1 MGNRAVITNKDKEIG
16 VYLHWNGGRDSVE
29 AFLKYCEIAGF
40 RSLTDDPSYGFARLT
55 QVITNW
61 FGGGLSCGVNVLSKL
76 DCDNYD
82 NGMYIVDGWQIVGRE
97 YHDGSEQQEYD
108 LKDMVLEID
117 SKQANPIGK
126 EEIEKYFAEHPVI
139 KEEKKE
145 EEPDPAFEAVQ
156 ALGHIIGKN
165 ENGYDI
171 EIINAPHDGTY
182 SIHITDKHNVVSELE
197 DAERSF
203 DEDEYIR
210 EYLNSISCHPTVRQ
224 MLEDTEFFLNEIR
237 TMITDVSKAIEKYNK
252 R

>member
-1 MGNRAVITNKDKEIG
+1 MGNRAVITNKDEEFG

-40 RSLTDDPSYGFARLT
+40 RDLTSDPSYGFARLT

-61 FGGGLSCGVNVLSKL
+61 FGGGLSCGVNILKKL
-76 DCDNYD
+76 DCDNFD
-82 NGMYIVDGWQIVGRE
+82 NGLYIVDGWKIVGRK
-97 YHDGSEQQEYD
+97 YHDGPEQQEYD
-108 LKDMVLEID
+108 LLDMLLDID
-117 SKQANPIGK
+117 SKQSQHIGE
-126 EEIEKYFAEHPVI
+126 EEIKKYLKEHPVV

-145 EEPDPAFEAVQ
+145 EGPDPAFEMVQ
-156 ALGHIIGKN
+156 ALGHKIEKK

-171 EIINAPHDGTY
+171 EILNAPHDGTY
-182 SIHITDKHNVVSELE
+182 FIHITDKHNIVSELE

-210 EYLNSISCHPTVRQ
+210 THLSSTQWHPSTRQ
-224 MLEDTEFFLNEIR
+224 MLEDTEYFLNELR
-237 TMITDVSKAIEKYNK
+237 TMITDVSKAIEDYNK

>member
-40 RSLTDDPSYGFARLT
+40 RSLTEDPAYGFARLT

-61 FGGGLSCGVNVLSKL
+61 FGGGLSCGVNILKKL
-76 DCDNYD
+76 DCDNFD

-97 YHDGSEQQEYD
+97 YYDGPEQQEYD
-108 LKDMVLEID
+108 LLDMLLDID
-117 SKQANPIGK
+117 SKQSQHIGE
-126 EEIEKYFAEHPVI
+126 EEIKKYLKEHPVV

-145 EEPDPAFEAVQ
+145 EEPDPVPGAVESR
-156 ALGHIIGKN
+156 GHTIVKK

-171 EIINAPHDGTY
+171 ELVKAPNDRTY
-182 SIHITDKHNVVSELE
+182 FIHITDKHNVVSELE
-197 DAERSF
+197 NAYRSF
-203 DEDEYIR
+203 DEDEYVK
-210 EYLNSISCHPTVRQ
+210 EHLCAHFGHPPVRDL
-224 MLEDTEFFLNEIR
+224 LEDAEYFVKELEE
-237 TMITDVSKAIEKYNK
+237 MIIDVSKAIKSFNK